1 MGVREAERR
10 WGPVRSENLGDAIV
24 YQVKQALFLGE
35 LRPGDRLGSEASLG
49 RSFNVSRATIRDA
62 LRTLEA
68 LGIVEIRLGGE
79 GGAYVAQG
87 NPKRLSDVLAI
98 QFKLVSL
105 TAEEII
111 DSQLVMESAALDLAM
126 ANATEQDVA
135 DLRTHQQAMLAAR
148 ETPAAFNKR
157 AMAFHQRLVAS
168 AHNRFLDA
176 QFRALAFVLEPLM
189 SHRTTPEVAG
199 RVAEAYG
206 RLVAHIAS
214 GDWVAARALFVE
226 RMRAAR
232 EREVRKSNDTV
243 PGAGDVI

>member
-1 MGVREAERR
+1 MGLHVREKTDKA
-10 WGPVRSENLGDAIV
+10 V
-24 YQVKQALFLGE
+24 Y
-35 LRPGDRLGSEASLG
+35 GSEASLG
-49 RSFNVSRATIRDA
+49 RTFNVSRATIRDA

-68 LGIVEIRLGGE
+68 QGIVEIRLGGE

-87 NPKRLSDVLAI
+87 NPERLSDVLAI

-157 AMAFHQRLVAS
+157 AMAAWWRVPITDFWTPSFGRWHLFWSRSSPTARRLRSPDGWRRLMEGWWPISPRATGLRR
-168 AHNRFLDA
+168 ARFSWSVWE
-176 QFRALAFVLEPLM
+176 R
-189 SHRTTPEVAG
+189 R
-199 RVAEAYG
+199 
-206 RLVAHIAS
+206 AS
-214 GDWVAARALFVE
+214 G
-226 RMRAAR
+226 
-232 EREVRKSNDTV
+232 KSASPMTRSRG
-243 PGAGDVI
+243 PET